1 MSYNSGISVYKVYEL
16 GVSVWCLELARE
28 VYPKLG
34 WALVVGMVFIGL
46 SGVVQ
51 GYIHIYIY
59 IQEEEEVGTRV
70 YPLPNYRFPRQHL
83 RGAPQPS
90 SPPSATGSSGVLE

>member
-1 MSYNSGISVYKVYEL
+1 MAMQTAQML
-16 GVSVWCLELARE
+16 C
-28 VYPKLG
+28 
-34 WALVVGMVFIGL
+34 
-46 SGVVQ
+46 VQ
-51 GYIHIYIY
+51 SMQSDLLYRKEE
-59 IQEEEEVGTRV
+59 EEEEVGTRV